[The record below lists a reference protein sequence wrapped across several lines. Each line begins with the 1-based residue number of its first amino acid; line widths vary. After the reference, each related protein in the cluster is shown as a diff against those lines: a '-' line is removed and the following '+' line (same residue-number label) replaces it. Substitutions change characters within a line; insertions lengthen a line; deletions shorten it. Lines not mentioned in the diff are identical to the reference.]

1 MPRSGKLPFAC
12 TYFPGNSR
20 IFSLWPL
27 YLLAFFIYTV
37 AFAEIDR
44 ALSSRPG
51 KLVWFCAAA
60 TLAAQL
66 IVFYRKRVLSA
77 MTALRFDEEDPQ
89 AIFQGFQLSEALA
102 GMPRPRTRSPLPRN
116 SAPRPHRNVLAS
128 VANPRSPL
136 QAPRCSLHP
145 DALSG
150 KLGDSMAGASFTGGQ
165 EFRSKTN
172 SFSGPPGLL

>member
-1 MPRSGKLPFAC
+1 MPRSTARATRCCCSIVLPTTALALLQGLVFWTIAAALSHAAFTFVLGRLLAELLVPRRGKLPFAC

-20 IFSLWPL
+20 IFTLWPL

-51 KLVWFCAAA
+51 KLMWFCAAA
-60 TLAAQL
+60 TVAAQV

-77 MTALRFDEEDPQ
+77 MASLRFDEEDPQ

-102 GMPRPRTRSPLPRN
+102 GMPR
-116 SAPRPHRNVLAS
+116 RPDELTAS
-128 VANPRSPL
+128 
-136 QAPRCSLHP
+136 
-145 DALSG
+145 
-150 KLGDSMAGASFTGGQ
+150 Q
-165 EFRSKTN
+165 EFRAS
-172 SFSGPPGLL
+172 PAP